1 MFSVVGVHYSKVN
14 CVEWSQNTL
23 KLFSGDVDGIVACTE
38 MDYTAVSQWY
48 WGAGRDNDVAPDTMV
63 YC

>member
-38 MDYTAVSQWY
+38 MDYTAVSQY
-48 WGAGRDNDVAPDTMV
+48 PLSGALGRWAGQ
-63 YC
+63 